1 MLAFVTMTVY
11 LRTKMPHETVEDGF
25 VYLGVLFIGL
35 LTHFFNGIAEL
46 PMSIKKLPIFFK
58 QRDLHLYP
66 AWAYALPAWL
76 LKIPI
81 SFVECAVWTAMTY
94 YVVGFDPSTER

>member
-1 MLAFVTMTVY
+1 
-11 LRTKMPHETVEDGF
+11 MPHETVEDGF